1 MRSIPYVSITGDD
14 GQQRHYET
22 NAIPLLFNRACFG
35 WRMYLGGPNRVVS
48 LKEVL
53 TTSQPAEQVI
63 AGPETEVSADKTR
76 ATTRMLETVQDGVLQ
91 RSWCIIPG
99 DPPGTYTYDIT
110 IDGEPRGE
118 FVFCA
123 IEVPDQNPNTD
134 PRDLSCPNKF
144 NSVERARPRRP
155 RIGRRDGWPVR
166 VPPSSASSTAGAIGP
181 TRHYNAILDARTPNY
196 DRLIATCPQGLIDAS
211 ESFVGLPKGQ
221 MGNSEVGHMNL
232 GAGRVAVPELPRIDN
247 AIEDGS
253 LARNPIL
260 AELIATLKKSG
271 GACHLM
277 GLASPGGVHA
287 HQDHLVVL
295 ANHDRRRR
303 RAGLDP
309 RLPRRPGHAAAQRA
323 RVPASTSQA
332 GLKTGPA
339 DPLRHRRRP
348 LLPDGPRQA
357 LGSRDAGLRRH
368 GRRQGRSAQRR
379 RRKRSTRATPPS
391 LDDEFVQPTVIDGYA
406 GMKDGDGLLMFN
418 FRSDRAREIL
428 TALLD
433 PRFDGFNRARVVKF
447 ADGRRHGRILRRAQ
461 SVPQDAVPARR
472 SSGWAWARRCRRPAS
487 SSCASPRPR
496 STRTSRSSSTAAR
509 SACSTA
515 RSASSCPRPRSR
527 PTTSSPR

>member
-1 MRSIPYVSITGDD
+1 MSITGDD
-14 GQQRHYET
+14 GRQRHYET

-76 ATTRMLETVQDGVLQ
+76 ATTRMFETVQDGVLQ

-123 IEVPDQNPNTD
+123 IEVPDQNLNTD

-144 NSVERARPRRP
+144 NSVQRAPLRPDLRAGVVMAASRLRP
-155 RIGRRDGWPVR
+155 AVLCILDGWGHR
-166 VPPSSASSTAGAIGP
+166 TDPSD
-181 TRHYNAILDARTPNY
+181 NAILDARTPNY

-253 LARNPIL
+253 FARHPIL

-271 GACHLM
+271 GACHLL
-277 GLASPGGVHA
+277 GLASPGGVHS
-287 HQDHLVVL
+287 HQDHLVFL

-309 RLPRRPGHAAAQRA
+309 CLPRRPGHAAAQRA
-323 RVPASTSQA
+323 RVPAA
-332 GLKTGPA
+332 DRGRPEEGPA
-339 DPLRHRRRP
+339 DHASPPSPAATTRWTATSAGSASTLGYDAHR
-348 LLPDGPRQA
+348 
-357 LGSRDAGLRRH
+357 
-368 GRRQGRSAQRR
+368 RRQGRDAPRR
-379 RRKRSTRATPPS
+379 RRKRSTRPTPRP
-391 LDDEFVQPTVIDGYA
+391 
-406 GMKDGDGLLMFN
+406 
-418 FRSDRAREIL
+418 
-428 TALLD
+428 
-433 PRFDGFNRARVVKF
+433 
-447 ADGRRHGRILRRAQ
+447 GRRVREADRDRRLRRA
-461 SVPQDAVPARR
+461 
-472 SSGWAWARRCRRPAS
+472 
-487 SSCASPRPR
+487 
-496 STRTSRSSSTAAR
+496 
-509 SACSTA
+509 
-515 RSASSCPRPRSR
+515 
-527 PTTSSPR
+527 